1 MQRQDWDIRQ
11 RRLSAR
17 EEIGGERWSFCA
29 PHTLAITLLM
39 VVTMTKARVFFLLLI
54 LGTAFWGVSFSLVK
68 VGVGDE
74 SPFVF
79 LTYKFALAA
88 LVLGIV
94 FARRLRRMSPRALV
108 AGMLVGLPLLFGNV
122 FQTIGLQHTSVTNS
136 AFITGLDVL
145 MIPLFKWGLF
155 RRPVQGRVWISC
167 GLALL
172 GLYMIV
178 AQNGLRL
185 NVGDL
190 WTMACAVFFAAYVLT
205 VGHFAHRHDPL
216 QTVIVALAT
225 CGAGCSLAGAFD
237 PTAIWMPGDI
247 SFWRGIIFSA
257 LFATAFMYAV
267 QSAAQRYIPEE
278 KVALTY
284 LCEPVFA
291 ALAGVLLLGEA
302 LTLHTVI
309 GAGLILSAMVLA
321 EIDLWSL
328 RTSVAS
334 NQRIKA

>member
-1 MQRQDWDIRQ
+1 
-11 RRLSAR
+11 
-17 EEIGGERWSFCA
+17 
-29 PHTLAITLLM
+29 
-39 VVTMTKARVFFLLLI
+39 MTKARVFFLLLI

-68 VGVGDE
+68 VGVGDG
-74 SPFVF
+74 SPFIF
-79 LTYKFALAA
+79 LAYKFALAA
-88 LVLGIV
+88 LVLAIV
-94 FARRLRRMSPRALV
+94 FARRLRSLSPRALA
-108 AGMLVGLPLLFGNV
+108 AGVLIGLPLLLGNV

-145 MIPLFKWGLF
+145 IIPLFKWGLF

-205 VGHFAHRHDPL
+205 VGHFAHRYDPL
-216 QTVIVALAT
+216 QTVIVALAF
-225 CGAGCSLAGAFD
+225 CGAGCGLAGAFD
-237 PTAIWMPGDI
+237 ARAIWMPVDM
-247 SFWRGIIFSA
+247 SFWRGIVFAA

-267 QSAAQRYIPEE
+267 QSSAQRYIAEE

-302 LTLHTVI
+302 LTLRTVI
-309 GAGLILSAMVLA
+309 GAGMILSAMVLP
-321 EIDLWSL
+321 EIDLRAL
-328 RTSVAS
+328 RSSGTPR
-334 NQRIKA
+334 QRIKA